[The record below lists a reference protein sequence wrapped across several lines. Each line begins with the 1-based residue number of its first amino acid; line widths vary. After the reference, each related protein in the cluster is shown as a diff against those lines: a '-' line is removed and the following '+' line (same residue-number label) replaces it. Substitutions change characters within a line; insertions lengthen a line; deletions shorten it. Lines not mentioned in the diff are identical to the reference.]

1 MRKTAANTLIPAAT
15 ALEVYPRTKLNRV
28 NSGIDTTRVHAQ
40 PNSVTFVR
48 IPLSGSP
55 SRE

>member
-1 MRKTAANTLIPAAT
+1 MFAYLYGGRT